1 MPGQWLCLA
10 LLALL
15 LTGVEAA
22 AQEPSHGLR
31 DLAARHG
38 IALGTAVSPAGLDDA
53 PYLALVERHF
63 ALVVP
68 EYGMYMSQL
77 RPARGVWDFAEADA
91 VLAFA
96 AERGLA
102 VRGHALV
109 WGMPLDSANPF
120 GGWTPIPAWLH
131 GADLSRDAAIALMQ
145 EHIETVMRRYGGQ
158 VRDWVVVN
166 EALSGTTLW
175 DRLIGPDYVRL
186 AFKHARRVDPT
197 ARLMLNDWG
206 ADYRGQGA
214 RVDAYY
220 DLVVRLLA
228 EGAPIDAVGFQFHL
242 LTGHDQR
249 SVSDI
254 TANLARFRALGV
266 STHIT
271 ELDVRIRA
279 PVTPEKLAA
288 QARLYETVF
297 RAAADGAAAD
307 IVLWGFTDRY
317 SWIPETFPGHPV
329 GTLMDSALKP
339 WPAFEAARGSLD

>member
-1 MPGQWLCLA
+1 MRLRPGQWSCLA

-15 LTGVEAA
+15 ISGTGAA
-22 AQEPSHGLR
+22 AQEPHGLVV
-31 DLAARHG
+31 
-38 IALGTAVSPAGLDDA
+38 GTAVSPAGLHDA

-77 RPARGVWDFAEADA
+77 RPAPDAWDFTQADA
-91 VLAFA
+91 VLTFA
-96 AERGLA
+96 ADHGLA

-131 GADLSRDAAIALMQ
+131 EARPDRDAAIALMQ
-145 EHIETVMRRYGGQ
+145 DHIETVMRRYGGQ

-166 EALSGTTLW
+166 EALSGKTLW
-175 DRLIGPDYVRL
+175 DELIGPDYVTL
-186 AFKHARRVDPT
+186 AFRHARRVDPA

-214 RVDAYY
+214 RVEAYY
-220 DLVVRLLA
+220 DLVVRLLS

-242 LTGHDQR
+242 LAGHDEPT
-249 SVSDI
+249 VADI
-254 TANLARFRALGV
+254 TANLARFRALGLT
-266 STHIT
+266 THIT

-288 QARLYETVF
+288 QARLYETAF
-297 RAAADGAAAD
+297 RAAAAGAAAD

-317 SWIPETFPGHPV
+317 SWIPETFPDHPV
-329 GTLMDSALKP
+329 GTLMDSALQP
-339 WPAFEAARGSLD
+339 WPAFEAVRGVLD

>member
-1 MPGQWLCLA
+1 MGQWLCLA
-10 LLALL
+10 LLLL
-15 LTGVEAA
+15 VISVVGAD
-22 AQEPSHGLR
+22 AQEPAGGLR

-38 IALGTAVSPAGLDDA
+38 LVVGTAVSPAGLDDA
-53 PYLALVERHF
+53 AYLALVERHF

-77 RPARGVWDFAEADA
+77 RPAPDAWDFTQADA

-131 GADLSRDAAIALMQ
+131 RADISRDAAIEIMQ
-145 EHIETVMRRYGGQ
+145 DHIETVMRRYGGQ

-166 EALSGTTLW
+166 ETLSGTTLW
-175 DRLIGPDYVRL
+175 DELIGPDYVAL
-186 AFKHARRVDPT
+186 AFRHARRVDAG

-220 DLVVRLLA
+220 DLVVRLLGK
-228 EGAPIDAVGFQFHL
+228 GAPIDAVGFQFHL
-242 LTGHDQR
+242 LTGHDQP
-249 SVSDI
+249 SVADI
-254 TANLARFRALGV
+254 AANLARFRALGV

-279 PVTPEKLAA
+279 PVTEEKLAA
-288 QARLYETVF
+288 QAHLYETVF
-297 RAAADGAAAD
+297 RAAADGAD

-317 SWIPETFPGHPV
+317 FWIPETFPDHPV
-329 GTLMDSALKP
+329 GTLMDSALNP
-339 WPAFEAARGSLD
+339 WPAFEAARGALD